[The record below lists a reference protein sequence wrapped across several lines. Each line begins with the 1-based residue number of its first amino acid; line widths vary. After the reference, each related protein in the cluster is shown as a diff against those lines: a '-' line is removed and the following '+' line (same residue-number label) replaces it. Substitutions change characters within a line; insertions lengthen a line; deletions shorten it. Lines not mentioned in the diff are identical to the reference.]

1 MMIEDIFIYIVAG
14 IIAVILILLIF
25 KHPYLGI
32 AFTVASMPV
41 IVLFPSIPFVS
52 SISLPLGFLTL
63 AAYLFQSKGT
73 QVKRN
78 QRLEPVYLFGILFI
92 FWIVIS
98 NPKAAL
104 LGENRI
110 WALTFAQ
117 LWILMFLSG
126 KLLVTP
132 ERQRTTMLIFA
143 LAAMISAI
151 FAIAQGEIAETATT
165 SARVSGLATNANQ
178 AARYFVIALVFF
190 YYLRTKT
197 KSSLQRFLYLLG
209 ILITFLGVFFTVS
222 RSGMLL
228 LFGALGLILIFQPRV
243 KNKVRLIV
251 LVILAL
257 LGLSLFSDSIL
268 QIIRDIFPAIQEG
281 SDTVGLRYNLW
292 RAGWKMW
299 LDHPIIGVGIG
310 QYGSMLWRYMIGL
323 EGPTV
328 HSAPPHN
335 TYIQALSETGL
346 IGFLLFM
353 VMLIYAFRH
362 LWPRSSND
370 NYENEQLRNTWFIIL
385 LLISVGGISID
396 DLANKILW
404 MVLGVSVA
412 FSKVNVVDVEL
423 ADTEKVLPAKASTV
437 RLRLRR
443 WKKNTR

>member
-1 MMIEDIFIYIVAG
+1 MMIEDIFIYIVTG
-14 IIAVILILLIF
+14 IIAVILILLII

-32 AFTVASMPV
+32 AFTIATMPV

-52 SISLPLGFLTL
+52 SIALPLGLLTL
-63 AAYLFQSKGT
+63 AAYLFQSKGP

-78 QRLEPVYLFGILFI
+78 HRLEPVYLFGILFI
-92 FWIVIS
+92 FWIVVS

-104 LGENRI
+104 LGEDRVWVI
-110 WALTFAQ
+110 TFAQ

-132 ERQRTTMLIFA
+132 ERQRTAMLIFA
-143 LAAMISAI
+143 LAAMVSAI

-165 SARVSGLATNANQ
+165 SVRVSGLATNANQ

-197 KSSLQRFLYLLG
+197 KSSLQKLLYLLG
-209 ILITFLGVFFTVS
+209 IFITFFGVFFTVS

-243 KNKVRLIV
+243 KNKVMLVV
-251 LVILAL
+251 LVILGL

-299 LDHPIIGVGIG
+299 LDHPITGVGVG
-310 QYGSMLWRYMIGL
+310 QYSSMLRHYMFGL
-323 EGPTV
+323 EGPMRY
-328 HSAPPHN
+328 SAASHN
-335 TYIQALSETGL
+335 TYVQALSETGL

-353 VMLIYAFRH
+353 LMLFYAFGH
-362 LWPRSSND
+362 LWPKSSND
-370 NYENEQLRNTWFIIL
+370 NDEKEQLRNTWFTIL
-385 LLISVGGISID
+385 LIISVGGISID

-412 FSKVNVVDVEL
+412 FSKVKVVDVETT
-423 ADTEKVLPAKASTV
+423 DSEKVLPAKASTT